1 MPVSSRTT
9 PSATADRKRS
19 HQWTQPTNASDDGD
33 RALAEI
39 RAWTQLLVA
48 RGNHLREVAERERER
63 EALHADADRP
73 RQRHRAGLTAKP
85 LA

>member
-9 PSATADRKRS
+9 PNSTADRKRS
-19 HQWTQPTNASDDGD
+19 QQPPAQSTNASDDGD

-48 RGNHLREVAERERER
+48 RGNHLREVAERERE
-63 EALHADADRP
+63 ALHGDAERP
-73 RQRHRAGLTAKP
+73 RQRQRAGMTAKP

>member
-1 MPVSSRTT
+1 MSSRST
-9 PSATADRKRS
+9 PSTTAERKRS
-19 HQWTQPTNASDDGD
+19 RQQPAQPANASDDGD

-48 RGNHLREVAERERER
+48 RGQHLREVAERERE
-63 EALHADADRP
+63 ALQADAERP
-73 RQRHRAGLTAKP
+73 RQRRRARSPAKP

>member
-1 MPVSSRTT
+1 LPQHSVQS
-9 PSATADRKRS
+9 
-19 HQWTQPTNASDDGD
+19 TNASDDGD

-48 RGNHLREVAERERER
+48 RGQHLREVAERERE
-63 EALHADADRP
+63 ALHAGAERP
-73 RQRHRAGLTAKP
+73 RQRQRARTPAKP

>member
-9 PSATADRKRS
+9 PNTTAERKRS
-19 HQWTQPTNASDDGD
+19 RQHPAEPTNASDDGD

-48 RGNHLREVAERERER
+48 RGNHLREVAEREREAR
-63 EALHADADRP
+63 HADGERP
-73 RQRHRAGLTAKP
+73 RQRQRARTTAKP